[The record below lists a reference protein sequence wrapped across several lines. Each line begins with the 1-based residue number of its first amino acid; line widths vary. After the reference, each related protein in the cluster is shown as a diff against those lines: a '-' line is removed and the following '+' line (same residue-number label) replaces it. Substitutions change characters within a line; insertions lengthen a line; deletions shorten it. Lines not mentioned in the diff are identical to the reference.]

1 MVEERIKTYEEEEK
15 ALRVIIMEEEG
26 EREKKEKQQRLE
38 QKALLNLSKG
48 ERKFEE
54 IKGPFILA
62 SFACD
67 LPITNAQVRKHALVT
82 NSLFHMY
89 QKFRTE
95 NRSINC
101 KCK

>member
-54 IKGPFILA
+54 IKGPFIYLHHSLA
-62 SFACD
+62 IYQLRMLKLGSTHSLQFHSFIC
-67 LPITNAQVRKHALVT
+67 IRNFAQKIAA
-82 NSLFHMY
+82 
-89 QKFRTE
+89 
-95 NRSINC
+95 
-101 KCK
+101 

>member
-67 LPITNAQVRKHALVT
+67 LPITNAQVSKHALSTFVT
-82 NSLFHMY
+82 NSLIHMFRNFA
-89 QKFRTE
+89 QK
-95 NRSINC
+95 IAA
-101 KCK
+101 